1 MSTGRQSAALPARL
15 FSAIHARSAMAL
27 LADAVNEWNV
37 HNAPRL
43 GAALAFYTLL
53 SLTPLLIV
61 LVALSGSIFTQ
72 RVAEVEIIQQVRSI
86 TGSNAASALVR
97 AVLEGSRNTNH
108 GFIAG
113 VVALGTLLFGSSA
126 VLVELRDALNTMWDV
141 PPTGLTG
148 MRKILGILRERLFSF
163 AVVGSIALLLMAL
176 MTVNASFHAYSL
188 LFGRALGKPGPVLSA
203 AMSVLSFVGFVI
215 LFAATFRI
223 MPDVHIQWRDAIPG
237 ATVTT
242 LLFVIG
248 KALLAVYL
256 RRAAFVSTYGAAS
269 SVAVLLIWVYY
280 SSQIFFFGAAF
291 TKVLSQRYGSRRARP
306 GISPRPA

>member
-1 MSTGRQSAALPARL
+1 MNRIRRSAALLAR
-15 FSAIHARSAMAL
+15 AISVTDARSATAL

-43 GAALAFYTLL
+43 GAALAFYALL

-72 RVAEVEIIQQVRSI
+72 RVAEVEIVEQVRSM

-97 AVLEGSRNTNH
+97 AVLEGSRNANH
-108 GFIAG
+108 GFMAG

-126 VLVELRDALNTMWDV
+126 VLVELRDALNTLWDV

-148 MRKILGILRERLFSF
+148 MRKILSILRARLFSF
-163 AVVGSIALLLMAL
+163 AVVGSIALLLITL

-188 LFGRALGKPGPVLSA
+188 LFGRALGKPGLLLSGS
-203 AMSVLSFVGFVI
+203 MSVFSFIGFVI
-215 LFAATFRI
+215 LFAAIFRI
-223 MPDVHIQWRDAIPG
+223 MPDAHIQWRNAIPG
-237 ATVTT
+237 ATVTAI
-242 LLFVIG
+242 LFVIG

-291 TKVLSQRYGSRRARP
+291 TKVWSRRYGSSP
-306 GISPRPA
+306 GTTRK

>member
-1 MSTGRQSAALPARL
+1 MNTGHQSAALPARVI
-15 FSAIHARSAMAL
+15 SAIRARSAMAL
-27 LADAVNEWNV
+27 LADAVKEWNA

-72 RVAEVEIIQQVRSI
+72 RVAEVEIVQQVRSM
-86 TGSNAASALVR
+86 TGSNAAAALVR
-97 AVLEGSRNTNH
+97 AVLEGSRNANH
-108 GFIAG
+108 GFMAG

-141 PPTGLTG
+141 PPAGLTG
-148 MRKILGILRERLFSF
+148 LPNILSILRGRLFSF
-163 AVVGSIALLLMAL
+163 AVVGGIALLLMVL
-176 MTVNASFHAYSL
+176 MTVNASFRAYSL
-188 LFGRALGKPGPVLSA
+188 LFGRALGKPGPVLSTS
-203 AMSVLSFVGFVI
+203 MSVLSFVGFVI
-215 LFAATFRI
+215 LFAAIFRI
-223 MPDVHIQWRDAIPG
+223 MPDVHIQWRDVIPG
-237 ATVTT
+237 ATVTA

-248 KALLAVYL
+248 KALLGVYL

-269 SVAVLLIWVYY
+269 SVAVLLVWVYY

-291 TKVLSQRYGSRRARP
+291 TKVLSQRYGSRRASGNSLRP
-306 GISPRPA
+306 V